1 MSHNTSPNNY
11 KSKMREQIKLYSK
24 QIKEQNHELVEEQR
38 KANKRPGMYIAK
50 RLERE
55 QMLKSKE
62 NNIERAKRREAR
74 KKRAEEEEARFAT
87 EKQLK
92 TLFNMHKTDK
102 SKVSQ
107 NEKVIKRIYLL
118 IETIKLEI
126 KA

>member
-1 MSHNTSPNNY
+1 
-11 KSKMREQIKLYSK
+11 MREHIKLYSK

-38 KANKRPGMYIAK
+38 KANKRPGMYTAK
-50 RLERE
+50 KLERE

-92 TLFNMHKTDK
+92 TLFNMHKADK

-107 NEKVIKRIYLL
+107 NEKVIRRIYYP
-118 IETIKLEI
+118 IETIKHEI
-126 KA
+126 KT